1 MDFIA
6 HRMIDG
12 LRCLLN
18 LSFENICEPLYRRS
32 QRRRPFAY
40 VRIVFITQRVVP
52 DSQRCF
58 QVVFHRAQTLFQ
70 RPYARFGFFAMTLP
84 VRSV

>member
-6 HRMIDG
+6 YRIIDG

-58 QVVFHRAQTLFQ
+58 QIVFHRAQTLFRCGQ
-70 RPYARFGFFAMTLP
+70 FSDCRCTACLYNAPF
-84 VRSV
+84 